1 MTSDQHPEPLA
12 QLVRRFADAL
22 MTVDSRRPVAVRQTT
37 GTPFQAGIGPHTETA
52 TVALVMQE
60 LKAQGHV
67 SAHQLAVAYPHSP
80 RQKCDVCLGASPR
93 WNWALE
99 VKLLRL
105 MGDNGRPN
113 DNMLMHILSPYPAHR
128 SALTDCAKLAT
139 SGFDARK
146 GIVIYGF
153 EHEEWPLAPAIDAF
167 ETLAR
172 AKWELGPRHEARL
185 EGLVHPVHA
194 SGAVFGWELRT

>member
-1 MTSDQHPEPLA
+1 MTVTQGPDALGQI
-12 QLVRRFADAL
+12 VRGFADAL
-22 MTVDSRRPVAVRQTT
+22 VQVDARRPVAVRQTT

-52 TVALVMQE
+52 TVALVMDE
-60 LKAQGHV
+60 MKSRGDVA
-67 SAHQLAVAYPHSP
+67 AYDLAVAYPNSP
-80 RQKCDVCLGASPR
+80 RQKCDVCLGAPGG
-93 WNWALE
+93 WEWALE

-128 SALTDCAKLAT
+128 SALTDCAKLAA
-139 SGFDARK
+139 SGFEARK

-153 EHEEWPLAPAIDAF
+153 EHEDWPLAPAIDAF

-172 AKWELGPRHEARL
+172 AKWALGPRCAAPL
-185 EGLVHPVHA
+185 KGLVHPVHA
-194 SGAVFGWELRT
+194 SGVRCSPRRG